1 MKVPRWQSM
10 LAAYRV
16 RVPPR
21 SRSWLPVS
29 SRSPAWVHSW
39 TGGIRPCTGIAQT
52 ASCTAQ
58 TLLPLFGILC
68 GCWFSGSIFP
78 RLPAYDRGKVLR
90 TSLSIG
96 DPSRSREPVCPRS
109 WAHVPTHTSTPIPP
123 PRTPTPLFLG
133 TCPIADD
140 IFGLAGIPPSAPI
153 ALSALSRAPGA
164 STMLATSSNPSANSR
179 VPSIFRFRFCMFQ
192 APAWGPCQC
201 SLEWWG
207 NGLVDFAAL

>member
-52 ASCTAQ
+52 ASFTAQ

-68 GCWFSGSIFP
+68 GCWFSGSILP

-96 DPSRSREPVCPRS
+96 DPSRSWEPVCPRS

-140 IFGLAGIPPSAPI
+140 LLVWPASHHRLPSHSARCLGHPERQPCWQRAAILRPI
-153 ALSALSRAPGA
+153 QECLQSSAFAFACSKLPHGV
-164 STMLATSSNPSANSR
+164 PANAR
-179 VPSIFRFRFCMFQ
+179 
-192 APAWGPCQC
+192 
-201 SLEWWG
+201 
-207 NGLVDFAAL
+207 